1 MYRAINKDYY
11 RVTVYLYYLDT
22 YLIYI
27 ATIYLEL

>member
-11 RVTVYLYYLDT
+11 RVTIYLYYLDT

-27 ATIYLEL
+27 TNIYLKL